1 MNGPRDIPPA
11 AQTQPTS
18 AYAHPP
24 SAPGQPPASLVL
36 PADLLQALRAFAP
49 EPVDAAVV
57 LGSGLGGF
65 ADTVSIEAVVDA
77 AELPGYPVSTI
88 AGHRGRLL
96 LGRAEERR
104 LLLFQGR
111 AHGYEGYSVAETA
124 LPARIAAALGARVL
138 LLTNAAGGLD
148 TSFEAGDLMLVTDL
162 LVLTAAR
169 RMGLDLQHLTSD
181 LQHAAGD
188 LQHLTSD
195 PQYMDMSTTD
205 NTASASP
212 LPRPLFDEALLAAAR
227 AAARESEVRLREGV
241 YGFCS
246 GPTYETRAEIAFYR
260 FAGAQAVGMSTAPEV
275 IAAALLGL
283 SSIAVSCITN
293 ISSTVRQVVSH
304 DEVTTV
310 AAQAS
315 ERLGRLLHALLRR
328 V

>member
-1 MNGPRDIPPA
+1 MNGSRNIPPTA
-11 AQTQPTS
+11 A
-18 AYAHPP
+18 AP
-24 SAPGQPPASLVL
+24 SPSPLVL
-36 PADLLQALRAFAP
+36 PPALMKALRAFAP

-65 ADTVSIEAVVDA
+65 ADTVTIEAEVDA
-77 AELPGYPVSTI
+77 AALPGYPVATI

-148 TSFEAGDLMLVTDL
+148 PSFEAGDLMLITDL
-162 LVLTAAR
+162 LVLTSAR
-169 RMGLDLQHLTSD
+169 RLGLDLQHMAND
-181 LQHAAGD
+181 LQHMAND
-188 LQHLTSD
+188 LQHMAGDRKHLIGDPRYTDSSTS
-195 PQYMDMSTTD
+195 D
-205 NTASASP
+205 NTAPTSP
-212 LPRPLFDEALLAAAR
+212 LPRPLFDEALLAQAR
-227 AAARESEVRLREGV
+227 AAARDSDVRLREGV

-246 GPTYETRAEIAFYR
+246 GPTYETRAEIAYFR
-260 FAGAQAVGMSTAPEV
+260 FAGVQAVGMSTAPEV
-275 IAAALLGL
+275 IAASRLGL
-283 SSIAVSCITN
+283 PVLAVSCITN
-293 ISSTVRQVVSH
+293 VSRTVRQVVSH